1 MAAKF
6 AVLNLLAT
14 LLLGAALPAAAVSL
28 TNGDFESGDL
38 TGYFTEDDTFLPN
51 PAITVAADPVT
62 HNHFASLDTASH
74 TSFFNTLGQDLTLP
88 PSPSLLSFD
97 FGFSTAGD
105 GSTDAGMGFPDS
117 FAVSL
122 VTAANFLDIL
132 VVDEAGGVVPD
143 PGGSL
148 TVAYDPTI
156 AIAGFAPLAGG
167 ASALSGS
174 ITLLLPASVL
184 GDDATLFFDLFDE
197 EDGHRSVAAVDN
209 IALQAA
215 PAPAVPEPAT
225 GLLLTV
231 GLAAMAATARRTAR
245 GRR

>member
-1 MAAKF
+1 MAAKLAF
-6 AVLNLLAT
+6 LNLLAT
-14 LLLGAALPAAAVSL
+14 LLLAAALPAAAVSL

-38 TGYFTEDDTFLPN
+38 AGYFTEDDAFLPN
-51 PAITVAADPVT
+51 PAITVAADSGSG
-62 HNHFASLDTASH
+62 NHFASLDTASH
-74 TSFFNTLGQDLTLP
+74 ASFFNTLGQDLTLP
-88 PSPSLLSFD
+88 PSPAVLSFD
-97 FGFSTAGD
+97 FGFSTVGD
-105 GSTDAGMGFPDS
+105 SSFADPNAFPDS

-122 VTAANFLDIL
+122 VTAADFLDIL

-148 TVAYDPTI
+148 PVAYDPTVS
-156 AIAGFAPLAGG
+156 IAGFAPLAG

-174 ITLLLPASVL
+174 ITLLLPASLL

-209 IALQAA
+209 VALQAA
-215 PAPAVPEPAT
+215 SAPAVPEPAT